1 MLLRRLTLHV
11 REQNWTA
18 IGIDF
23 VIVVVGVFIGIQ
35 VANWND
41 DRATARKARDFT
53 ERLRADLLDEA
64 WGYEMQVGYYT
75 DVLDNAKRAADALE
89 GDAPLSDEA
98 LLVAAY
104 RATQYNGNTRRRATY
119 DELVSTGE
127 LGLVL
132 DPAMRQLAHEVYNSA
147 QFDII
152 VNEGVNSAYRK
163 AFRMTLPHGVQ
174 REVASACGDK
184 LVQPGD
190 FASVDDSL
198 DYPCTTG
205 LSPAQLADA
214 VARLRTNPDLLPL
227 LRLRL
232 LDVETSLSNF
242 TSLNPGS
249 REALAELVRAKTGS
263 G

>member
-41 DRATARKARDFT
+41 DRATARKAGVFT
-53 ERLRADLLDEA
+53 ERLRADLVGEA

-75 DVLDNAKRAADALE
+75 DVMVNAEKAADALE
-89 GDAPLSDEA
+89 GDQAPTDEA

-104 RATQYNGNTRRRATY
+104 RATQYNGNIRRRATY
-119 DELVSTGE
+119 DELTSTGDI
-127 LGLVL
+127 GLIG
-132 DPAMRQLAHEVYNSA
+132 DPALRQLAMDVYTTDM
-147 QFDII
+147 FEIM
-152 VNEGVNSAYRK
+152 VEEGIHSRYRE

-174 REVASACGDK
+174 RAVSEACGDK
-184 LVQPGD
+184 VVAPGD
-190 FASVDDSL
+190 FVGVKHSL
-198 DYPCTTG
+198 DYPCSTG
-205 LSPAQLADA
+205 LPPEVLADS
-214 VARLRTNPDLLPL
+214 VARLRANPQLLPL

-232 LDVETSLSNF
+232 LDVQTSLFNL
-242 TSLNPGS
+242 TVYYRDM
-249 REALAELVRAKTGS
+249 REALALMAGRPGP
-263 G
+263 

>member
-41 DRATARKARDFT
+41 DRATARKAGVFT
-53 ERLRADLLDEA
+53 ERLRADLVGEA

-75 DVLDNAKRAADALE
+75 DVMVNAEKAADALE
-89 GDAPLSDEA
+89 GDQAPTDEA

-104 RATQYNGNTRRRATY
+104 RATQYNGNIRRRATY
-119 DELVSTGE
+119 DELTSTGDI
-127 LGLVL
+127 GLIG
-132 DPAMRQLAHEVYNSA
+132 DPALRQLAMDVYTTDM
-147 QFDII
+147 FEIM
-152 VNEGVNSAYRK
+152 VEEGIHSRYRE

-174 REVASACGDK
+174 RAVSGACGDK
-184 LVQPGD
+184 VVAPGD
-190 FASVDDSL
+190 FVGVNHSL
-198 DYPCTTG
+198 DYPCSTG
-205 LSPAQLADA
+205 LSPEVLADS
-214 VARLRTNPDLLPL
+214 VARLRANPQLLPL

-232 LDVETSLSNF
+232 LDVQTSLFNL
-242 TSLNPGS
+242 TVYYRDMRESL
-249 REALAELVRAKTGS
+249 AQMAQ
-263 G
+263 